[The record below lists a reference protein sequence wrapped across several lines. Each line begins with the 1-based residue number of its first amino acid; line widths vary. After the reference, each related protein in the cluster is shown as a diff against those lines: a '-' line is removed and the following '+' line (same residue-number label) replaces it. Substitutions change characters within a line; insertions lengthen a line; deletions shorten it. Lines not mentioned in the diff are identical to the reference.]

1 METMLGFGWLALRQA
16 QEALQ
21 SGRLEEAQRLLAEPA
36 ARGHKRG
43 NELILQ
49 LARAFAQRG
58 DSHRGRGDQPA
69 AWNDLLK
76 AEQTGVAET
85 GVQDLRNALTEHG
98 LTEVR
103 RLLDVGEATRA
114 VEAAGQLRERG
125 VRLTGL
131 DPLEEGAKEWV
142 RARDLADRGE
152 FAQAMQALERV
163 RRLLPRNGVLEAD
176 CRQVK
181 EREQAFP
188 TVLVKLHGAAR
199 ERRWQDVLGITE
211 QVLALAPNHGEARK
225 LRGQAWKSIEPV
237 TEVNP
242 PARIEGLPAPA
253 RPADQY
259 LLWIDGVGGFLV
271 CLGNKVT
278 FGQATPEARV
288 DIPIFADVSRHHAT
302 LTRDTEG
309 YLLEGVRAVQVNGK
323 DADRALLH
331 SGDRVTLGTA
341 CQFQFRQPVPLSASA
356 VLELVS
362 GHRLRLAVNAIVLM
376 ADTIVLGQG
385 PQVHVLMPD
394 LRQPVILYRHKDG
407 LGIRCSGDALIGGKP
422 CKDRGVIEPGAAVAG
437 EDFSLG
443 LELVGGAP

>member
-1 METMLGFGWLALRQA
+1 METMLGFGWLALKQA

-21 SGRLEEAQRLLAEPA
+21 SGRLEEAQRFLEQPA

-43 NELILQ
+43 HELVRQ
-49 LARAFAQRG
+49 LARAFAELG
-58 DSHRGRGDQPA
+58 ESHRRQGDYAA
-69 AWNDLLK
+69 AWGDLLK
-76 AEQTGVAET
+76 AEQTGVVDDA
-85 GVQDLRNALTEHG
+85 VQGLRRSLNDHGMADLQ
-98 LTEVR
+98 
-103 RLLDVGEATRA
+103 RLLDAGEATRA

-125 VRLTGL
+125 VHLAGL
-131 DPLEEGAKEWV
+131 DPLEEAAKEWG
-142 RARDLADRGE
+142 RARELADRGE
-152 FAQAMQALERV
+152 FAQAKQALDRV
-163 RRLLPRNGVLEAD
+163 RRLLPPNNVLD
-176 CRQVK
+176 GYCRLVK
-181 EREQAFP
+181 EREQALP
-188 TVLVKLHGAAR
+188 GVLVQLHGAAR
-199 ERRWQDVLGITE
+199 ERRWQDVLGVAE

-225 LRGQAWKSIEPV
+225 LRGQAWKSVEPV
-237 TEVNP
+237 TEVSP
-242 PARIEGLPAPA
+242 PARLEGVPAPGK
-253 RPADQY
+253 PADQY

-309 YLLEGVRAVQVNGK
+309 YLLQGVRAVQVNWK
-323 DADRALLH
+323 EVASALLH

-407 LGIRCSGDALIGGKP
+407 LGIRCTGDALIGGRP

-443 LELVGGAP
+443 LELVGSG